1 MNPLPPTN
9 SNSQHHKCKHGLNE
23 TYSHTDGRDVRE
35 RERKR
40 EEGSERE
47 REREREGW
55 GRKVCNLMSYA
66 YNMYLGC
73 TYIHIYCLQL
83 YYMHTYIVYKES

>member
-1 MNPLPPTN
+1 MYSLPPTN
-9 SNSQHHKCKHGLNE
+9 SNSQPHKGKHGLNE

-47 REREREGW
+47 RERERGMGEKG
-55 GRKVCNLMSYA
+55 V
-66 YNMYLGC
+66 
-73 TYIHIYCLQL
+73 
-83 YYMHTYIVYKES
+83 